1 MSSEHSAPLL
11 VTSISIL
18 PVPVQAQLFC
28 KFPVYVLEL
37 FRLRKLK
44 LLSLEKVARTP
55 QSNIPGTEGAY
66 RESRGGI
73 FNRNFSDEGK
83 WVKIEKRDI

>member
-18 PVPVQAQLFC
+18 PVPIQAQLFC

-37 FRLRKLK
+37 FRLRKL
-44 LLSLEKVARTP
+44 LSLEKVTRTP

-66 RESRGGI
+66 RESREGL

-83 WVKIEKRDI
+83 WVKIERRDI